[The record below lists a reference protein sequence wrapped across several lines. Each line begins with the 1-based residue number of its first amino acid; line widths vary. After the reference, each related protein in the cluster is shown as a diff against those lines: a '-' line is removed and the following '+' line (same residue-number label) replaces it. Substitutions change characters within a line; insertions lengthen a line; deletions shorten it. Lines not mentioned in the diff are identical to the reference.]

1 MNTLID
7 PASLTSLRN
16 ALGTAAAMATLPGT
30 AELVLLT
37 AGALRPLRTRA
48 AATSRGARDRS
59 SPDAPRLAVVVP
71 AHDEEDGIAR
81 TVRNLADRAAEVG
94 SCAVVVIA
102 DNCIDRTGAVARGA
116 GARVL
121 ERDDPERRGKGHALA
136 WAFDRLLRE
145 PFDAFVVVDADSVL
159 EPGTLRAMADRLA
172 LGVDA
177 VQVPYG
183 VSNPSAGI
191 RARLMRVAL
200 LAFNRLRP
208 RGRAGLRLS
217 CGILGNGFAL
227 SRATLESVPYTA
239 SSIVEDVEYHLRLV
253 RAGRTVEY
261 VAGGQVLADM
271 PVGGRAATQQRT
283 RWEGGRLRMLAEH
296 GPALLR
302 DVAAGRL
309 RLVEPLLDLALA
321 PLALHVLLLAL
332 ALCSSASAVEVYAL
346 AALAVVVVHVV
357 AGVVQGGASAR
368 DVGALALAPLYIA
381 WKIAVLPATLRQ
393 ARRDSRWVR
402 TTREPAGESCS

>member
-1 MNTLID
+1 M
-7 PASLTSLRN
+7 
-16 ALGTAAAMATLPGT
+16 
-30 AELVLLT
+30 
-37 AGALRPLRTRA
+37 
-48 AATSRGARDRS
+48 
-59 SPDAPRLAVVVP
+59 
-71 AHDEEDGIAR
+71 
-81 TVRNLADRAAEVG
+81 
-94 SCAVVVIA
+94 
-102 DNCIDRTGAVARGA
+102 
-116 GARVL
+116 L
-121 ERDDPERRGKGHALA
+121 ERDDRERSGKGHALA

-172 LGVDA
+172 LGADA

-183 VSNPSAGI
+183 VSNPAAGM

-208 RGRAGLRLS
+208 RGRAGLGLS

-227 SRATLESVPYTA
+227 SRATLEAVPYTA
-239 SSIVEDVEYHLRLV
+239 SSIVEDLEYHLRLV

-271 PVGGRAATQQRT
+271 PVGARAATQQRT
-283 RWEGGRLRMLAEH
+283 RWEGGRLRMLTEH

-302 DVAAGRL
+302 DLAAGRR
-309 RLVEPLLDLALA
+309 RLAEPLLDLALA

-332 ALCSSASAVEVYAL
+332 ALCAATAAVRLYAL
-346 AALAVVVVHVV
+346 AALAVVGVHVAIGV
-357 AGVVQGGASAR
+357 AQGGASAR

-381 WKIAVLPATLRQ
+381 WKVAVLPATIRQ
-393 ARRDSRWVR
+393 ARRNSRWVR
-402 TTREPAGESCS
+402 TTREPAQEPCS